1 MFNNRV
7 SEHRL
12 QYGGRSQ
19 CGFVGMYAGDFA
31 VKLDL
36 KVGSKVEKFD
46 GNELF
51 KVGKKKMSVKSHRKI
66 SYSK

>member
-1 MFNNRV
+1 
-7 SEHRL
+7 
-12 QYGGRSQ
+12 
-19 CGFVGMYAGDFA
+19 MYAGDFA